1 MINPFFIGYN
11 MKKIAVFLLI
21 LFSSFFSIANAA
33 KNADTSE
40 DGISIIRSFNGT
52 EDMNGFAIGLKSYWG
67 NIFTFKNNWYIT
79 GVWDAN
85 LAYWHSEKVKNTHYS
100 NITMLTLT
108 PTFRY
113 QRLQPYE
120 NTIAPHIDLGYGIGL
135 MNQEQFSNNKL
146 GGYATFELT
155 AGFGIQFGSQA
166 QYDLAY
172 HYLTYNNASQF
183 KNDDGLF
190 INEIEFTYNF

>member
-1 MINPFFIGYN
+1 
-11 MKKIAVFLLI
+11 MKKISVFLLI
-21 LFSSFFSIANAA
+21 LVSSFFSVANAA
-33 KNADTSE
+33 KSSDTSE
-40 DGISIIRSFNGT
+40 DGISVIRGFNGT
-52 EDMNGFAIGLKSYWG
+52 EDLNGFALGLKAYWG
-67 NIFTFKNNWYIT
+67 NLFTFKNNWYIT
-79 GVWDAN
+79 GLWDAD

-100 NITMLTLT
+100 NITILTFT

-120 NTIAPHIDLGYGIGL
+120 NTIAPHIDLGYGLGL

-155 AGFGIQFGSQA
+155 AGFGMQFGSQA

-172 HYLTYNNASQF
+172 HYITYNNAGQF
-183 KNDDGLF
+183 KTDDGLF